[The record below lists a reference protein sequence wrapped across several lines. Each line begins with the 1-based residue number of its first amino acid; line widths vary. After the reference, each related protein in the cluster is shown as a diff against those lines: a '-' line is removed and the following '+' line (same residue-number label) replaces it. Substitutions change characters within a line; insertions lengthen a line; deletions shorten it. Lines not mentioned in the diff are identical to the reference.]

1 MISFLTSCE
10 LFVRLGLVYS
20 ILAMGYYVS
29 YTILDFP
36 DLTVEGTFLSGAVV
50 YGIMVSHG
58 VSGWLGMAAAFIVGG
73 AFAVIFT
80 LTDRQPDREI
90 TDIYDRALAKLKD

>member
-58 VSGWLGMAAAFIVGG
+58 VSGWLGMGAERKAEDTSAALRDIGLNGAYFNKPCGYLGG
-73 AFAVIFT
+73 RSGA
-80 LTDRQPDREI
+80 
-90 TDIYDRALAKLKD
+90 